1 MQNEL
6 LDRLNGELN
15 FLTSL
20 SRNEVKE
27 LYDEVN
33 NFVVNNFLLDGE
45 SEYYYLKYN
54 NKFYQVG
61 CMYGPEVMYYVRV
74 VNKNEEITSY
84 VDYERMKNNELTES
98 EEEIK
103 GIFGSIN
110 SEVNILKEKGAS
122 LRLLNKSFK
131 YRRF

>member
-1 MQNEL
+1 
-6 LDRLNGELN
+6 
-15 FLTSL
+15 
-20 SRNEVKE
+20 
-27 LYDEVN
+27 
-33 NFVVNNFLLDGE
+33 
-45 SEYYYLKYN
+45 
-54 NKFYQVG
+54 
-61 CMYGPEVMYYVRV
+61 MYGPEVMYYVRV

-110 SEVNILKEKGAS
+110 SEVNLLKEKGAS

>member
-1 MQNEL
+1 MQNEM
-6 LDRLNGELN
+6 LDRLHGELT

-33 NFVVNNFLLDGE
+33 EFVINNFLLDGE
-45 SEYYYLKYN
+45 SEKYYLRYN
-54 NKFYQVG
+54 DNFYQVG
-61 CMYGPEVMYYVRV
+61 YMYGPEVMYYVRV
-74 VNKNEEITSY
+74 VKDKDEVTSY

-98 EEEIK
+98 EKEIK
-103 GIFGSIN
+103 GIFGNIN
-110 SEVNILKEKGAS
+110 DEVNLLKEKGAS

-131 YRRF
+131 YKR